1 MDKSLDWV
9 HVSVD
14 RSGALGPPWTDAV
27 WTVGTSACSPELG
40 LRPLR
45 CAEAHRRG
53 RKMERGARGA
63 RLGPHL
69 GSSGVEEDGRQRG
82 RLGGVG
88 AR

>member
-1 MDKSLDWV
+1 VDQV

-14 RSGALGPPWTDAV
+14 RPGTLGPPWTDIGADNEQAAR
-27 WTVGTSACSPELG
+27 SAELG

-45 CAEAHRRG
+45 CAEARRWG
-53 RKMERGARGA
+53 RKTEREARGA
-63 RLGPHL
+63 RLGRHRD
-69 GSSGVEEDGRQRG
+69 SSGVEGDEQRRG